1 MLLKT
6 TRLGSANMYENVY
19 KEYVAILEEEL
30 VPAMGCTE
38 PIAIAYAAAKA
49 RDVLGVFP
57 EKLTVRCSANII
69 KNAMGVIVPGTV
81 DMKGVETAAIIGLVG
96 GMADRGLE
104 ALQGITDEH
113 IVRTKELI
121 NQDFCD
127 VLLLEGDAN
136 LHIIV
141 EVYGDGQRALVE
153 IENSHTNIVR
163 IEKDGTV
170 LRSCEDVISRT
181 GKTDRSL
188 LNMEDIYTFIQEFN
202 IEDLKEVLDRQ
213 MEYNRDISRVGLENP
228 YGVNV
233 GKTLLKIYGDD
244 VAIKAKA
251 YPAAG
256 SDARM
261 GGCPLPVVTNSGS
274 GNQGMTIS
282 LPVLVYAEHLKVSD
296 EIKYRALTLANLIG
310 IYQKNGLGK
319 LSGYCGAV
327 SAACGAG
334 AGITYMHG
342 GDYDAICRTIIN
354 TLGNV
359 SGIVCDGAKP
369 SCAAKIASAVDAAIL
384 AHTMSMQ
391 GDVFHAGDGII
402 MEDIESTLRSIW
414 RVGREGMK
422 STDIEILNIMI
433 GQ

>member
-1 MLLKT
+1 
-6 TRLGSANMYENVY
+6 
-19 KEYVAILEEEL
+19 
-30 VPAMGCTE
+30 
-38 PIAIAYAAAKA
+38 
-49 RDVLGVFP
+49 
-57 EKLTVRCSANII
+57 
-69 KNAMGVIVPGTV
+69 
-81 DMKGVETAAIIGLVG
+81 
-96 GMADRGLE
+96 MADRGLE
-104 ALQGITDEH
+104 ALEGINEAH
-113 IVRTKELI
+113 ILRSKELLA
-121 NQDFCD
+121 QDFCE
-127 VLLLEGDAN
+127 VLLLAGDAN
-136 LHIIV
+136 LHIVV
-141 EVYGDGQRALVE
+141 EVYADGQKALVE

-170 LRSCEDVISRT
+170 LRSCEDVVSKAGT
-181 GKTDRSL
+181 TDRSV
-188 LNMEDIYTFIQEFN
+188 LNMKDIYTFIQEFK
-202 IEDLKEVLDRQ
+202 IQDLKALLDRQ
-213 MEYNRDISRVGLENP
+213 IEYNWNISCVGLENP

-244 VAIKAKA
+244 VAIRAKA

-282 LPVLVYAEHLKVSD
+282 LPVLAYAEHLKVSD
-296 EIKYRALTLANLIG
+296 ETKYRALAFSNLIG

-334 AGITYMHG
+334 AAITYMFG
-342 GDYDAICRTIIN
+342 GDFDAICRTIIN

-369 SCAAKIASAVDAAIL
+369 SCAAKIASAVDAAVL

-391 GDVFHAGDGII
+391 GDVFHAGDGLI
-402 MEDIESTLRSIW
+402 MGDIESTLRSIW
-414 RVGREGMK
+414 RMGREGMR